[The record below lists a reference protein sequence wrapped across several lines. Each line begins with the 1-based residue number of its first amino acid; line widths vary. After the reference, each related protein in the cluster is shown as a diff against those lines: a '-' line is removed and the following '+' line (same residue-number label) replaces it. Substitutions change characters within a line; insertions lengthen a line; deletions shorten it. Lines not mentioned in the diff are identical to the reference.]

1 MYYNFLMVTRE
12 RKISDQIILYSI
24 IISHHTY
31 IFLFIISLPVMILN
45 APWYISVPLLS
56 WFLNAAIGQGWIC
69 PWTALE
75 NKYRKRVGM
84 PTIDTFVKHYYIKP
98 YIKYKIRNKYKEKI
112 N

>member
-1 MYYNFLMVTRE
+1 MYYNFLMATTDK
-12 RKISDQIILYSI
+12 KIFDHVILYSI

-45 APWYISVPLLS
+45 APWYISVPLFS

-75 NKYRKRVGM
+75 NKYRKKVGM

-98 YIKYKIRNKYKEKI
+98 YIRYKVRNKYKEKI

>member
-1 MYYNFLMVTRE
+1 MVTTDK
-12 RKISDQIILYSI
+12 KISDQIILYSI

-45 APWYISVPLLS
+45 APWYISVPLFS

-75 NKYRKRVGM
+75 NKYRKKGFGKA
-84 PTIDTFVKHYYIKP
+84 ILIHFLKHYYIKP
-98 YIKYKIRNKYKEKI
+98 FIKIQGKNK
-112 N
+112 

>member
-1 MYYNFLMVTRE
+1 MVTTDK
-12 RKISDQIILYSI
+12 KISDQIILYSI

-31 IFLFIISLPVMILN
+31 IFLFIISLPIMILN
-45 APWYISVPLLS
+45 APWYISVPLFS

-75 NKYRKRVGM
+75 NKYRKKVGM
-84 PTIDTFVKHYYIKP
+84 PTIDTFVKHYYIKA
-98 YIKYKIRNKYKEKI
+98 YIRYKVRNKYKEKI

>member
-1 MYYNFLMVTRE
+1 MYYTFSMVAIE

-24 IISHHTY
+24 IISHHVY

-45 APWYISVPLLS
+45 APWYISVPLFS
-56 WFLNAAIGQGWIC
+56 WFLNAAIGPGWIC

-75 NKYRKRVGM
+75 NKYRKKVGM

-98 YIKYKIRNKYKEKI
+98 YVRYKIRNKYKEKI